1 MQNSYS
7 CTTKLERLNKSH
19 KQKILMKSNEIQNK
33 FNSADGSKCHLKK
46 GSFRIGIFYKA
57 TVNCDL

>member
-1 MQNSYS
+1 MQNIYS

-33 FNSADGSKCHLKK
+33 FNCAGGSKCDLKK
-46 GSFRIGIFYKA
+46 GNFRVGIFYKA